1 MGIFGGGSS
10 GGGGGGSSSTPAVT
24 TQYVRE
30 APGIE
35 ERKIGL
41 MDIASQLSQKP
52 ISIPNIQVE
61 PLSGLEQQGITASGV
76 TGIGAPTVQAGL
88 GSLLQAQQAAA
99 LDPTS
104 AQFQAYMNP
113 YQTNVLDEIAR
124 QGQIQQQRL
133 AGQAI
138 QAGAF
143 GGGREG
149 VQQAELQGQILRQQG
164 LAQQQATNAA
174 MQAFQQNQ
182 ALRAQTGIST
192 GQLMGA
198 LGAQQQAMAQGDINQ
213 LMSAGGLQRQLGQ
226 QALEAQRATELQRAY
241 EPYQRV
247 EFLKN
252 IYAAG
257 PTTQSAIT
265 QTTQPGGTSPFAQA
279 AGAGLG
285 AYATYSALQR
295 QPAATQ
301 TAVSYAR

>member
-1 MGIFGGGSS
+1 MSLFG
-10 GGGGGGSSSTPAVT
+10 GGGGGGSSVPAVT

-35 ERKIGL
+35 ERKLGL

-52 ISIPNIQVE
+52 INIPALQVS
-61 PLSGLEQQGITASGV
+61 PLSALEQQGITASGT
-76 TGIGAPTVQAGL
+76 TGVGAPTVQAGL

-104 AQFQAYMNP
+104 SQFQAYMNP
-113 YQTNVLDEIAR
+113 YQANVLDEIAR

-133 AGQAI
+133 AGQAV

-164 LAQQQATNAA
+164 LAQQQAVNQA

-192 GQLMGA
+192 GQLMGQ

-213 LMSAGGLQRQLGQ
+213 LMAAGGLQRQLGQ
-226 QALEAQRATELQRAY
+226 QALEAQRATEMQRAY

-265 QTTQPGGTSPFAQA
+265 QTTQPGTNPSAQA

>member
-1 MGIFGGGSS
+1 MSLFGG
-10 GGGGGGSSSTPAVT
+10 GGGGGGSVPETT

-41 MDIASQLSQKP
+41 MDIAAGLTQQP
-52 ISIPNIQVE
+52 INIPTMQIS
-61 PLSGLEQQGITASGV
+61 PLSALEQQGVTASGV
-76 TGIGAPTVQAGL
+76 TGVGQPTVQQGIA
-88 GSLLQAQQAAA
+88 SLQGAQAAAA

-104 AQFQAYMNP
+104 QQFQAYMNP
-113 YQTNVLDEIAR
+113 YQQNVLNEIAR
-124 QGQIQQQRL
+124 QGQIQQNQL

-138 QAGAF
+138 RAGAF

-164 LAQQQATNAA
+164 LAQQQAVNAA
-174 MQAFQQNQ
+174 MQQFQAAK
-182 ALRAQTGIST
+182 ALQAQTGIQT
-192 GQLMGA
+192 GQLMGT

-213 LMSAGGLQRQLGQ
+213 LMAAGGLQRQLGQ
-226 QALEAQRATELQRAY
+226 QALDAARQTELQRAY

-265 QTTQPGGTSPFAQA
+265 QTTQPGTNPLAQA

-295 QPAATQ
+295 QPGATQ
-301 TAVSYAR
+301 TAAQYVR

>member
-1 MGIFGGGSS
+1 MSLFGG
-10 GGGGGGSSSTPAVT
+10 GGGGGGSVPETT

-41 MDIASQLSQKP
+41 MDIAAGLTQQP
-52 ISIPNIQVE
+52 INIPAMQIS
-61 PLSGLEQQGITASGV
+61 PLSALEQQGVTASGV
-76 TGIGAPTVQAGL
+76 TGVGQPTVQQGIA
-88 GSLLQAQQAAA
+88 SLQGAQAAAA

-104 AQFQAYMNP
+104 QQFQAYMNP
-113 YQTNVLDEIAR
+113 YQANVLNEIAR
-124 QGQIQQQRL
+124 QGQMQQNQL
-133 AGQAI
+133 AGQAVR
-138 QAGAF
+138 AGAF

-149 VQQAELQGQILRQQG
+149 VQQAELQGNILRQQG
-164 LAQQQATNAA
+164 LAQQQAVNSA
-174 MQAFQQNQ
+174 MQQFQAAK
-182 ALRAQTGIST
+182 ALQAQTGIQT
-192 GQLMGA
+192 GQLMGT

-213 LMSAGGLQRQLGQ
+213 LMAAGGLQRQLGQ
-226 QALEAQRATELQRAY
+226 QALDATRQTELQRAY

-265 QTTQPGGTSPFAQA
+265 QTTQPGTNPLAQA

-295 QPAATQ
+295 QPGATQ
-301 TAVSYAR
+301 TAVQYAR

>member
-1 MGIFGGGSS
+1 MSLF
-10 GGGGGGSSSTPAVT
+10 GGGGGGGGGTPSTT

-41 MDIASQLSQKP
+41 MDIAANLTQQP
-52 ISIPNIQVE
+52 INIPAFEVA
-61 PLSGLEQQGITASGV
+61 PLSALEQQGVTQSGV
-76 TGIGAPTVQAGL
+76 TGVGQPTVQAGI
-88 GSLLQAQQAAA
+88 GSVLQAQQAAA

-104 AQFQAYMNP
+104 QQFQAYMNP
-113 YQTNVLDEIAR
+113 YQQNVIDEIAR
-124 QGQIQQQRL
+124 QGQMAQDRL
-133 AGQAI
+133 SAQAVKT
-138 QAGAF
+138 GAF

-149 VQQAELQGQILRQQG
+149 VQQAELQGRTLGQIG
-164 LAQQQATNAA
+164 LAQQQATNQA
-174 MQAFQQNQ
+174 MAAFQRGQQ
-182 ALRAQTGIST
+182 LQAQTGLQ
-192 GQLMGA
+192 GAQLLSG
-198 LGAQQQAMAQGDINQ
+198 LGAQQQAMSQADINQ

-226 QALEAQRATELQRAY
+226 QALDAARQTELQRAY

-265 QTTQPGGTSPFAQA
+265 QTTQPGTNPLAQS

-285 AYATYSALQR
+285 AYATYSALNR
-295 QPAATQ
+295 QPAAVQ
-301 TAVSYAR
+301 TAANTAIR